1 MDSCILI
8 VGGMMKV
15 LDEQN
20 VLLTR
25 EEMVK
30 INRIIN
36 YSFLKERLKEY
47 LKSSDEKFVIS
58 ASFLVDIMD
67 DFESCLRS
75 IRELNLVG
83 TGVDSNLEEELSRLL
98 SEDLE
103 SLKLVKKE
111 NRKLIVCSELINK
124 LYEIVELNEKLY
136 KLKDLKSV
144 KNIIFQD
151 LAYFCAEE
159 TLQQMEKEFQEKLSQ
174 SDVEG
179 LEEFLNRVHS
189 LIINH
194 WCEYITDLNN
204 ILR

>member
-124 LYEIVELNEKLY
+124 K
-136 KLKDLKSV
+136 KKKRSG
-144 KNIIFQD
+144 KHFFIFI
-151 LAYFCAEE
+151 F
-159 TLQQMEKEFQEKLSQ
+159 
-174 SDVEG
+174 
-179 LEEFLNRVHS
+179 FLMK
-189 LIINH
+189 
-194 WCEYITDLNN
+194 
-204 ILR
+204 